1 MEASFST
8 LLWKVSGKAGD
19 KAEEII
25 FKSEESEYEISVT
38 FKPLNEYGNM
48 ASIDKV
54 EPAVMIEAR
63 EEDLT
68 PNEEKYKE
76 EVLFCLEEGGVI
88 TSDERRL
95 LERKRVRWGITEERA
110 KEIEQMCSPT
120 LTETEQEYIEIYKE
134 LCADGEV
141 TERRR
146 RMLDRE
152 REELGISE
160 QRAKELETKM

>member
-1 MEASFST
+1 M
-8 LLWKVSGKAGD
+8 
-19 KAEEII
+19 
-25 FKSEESEYEISVT
+25 
-38 FKPLNEYGNM
+38 
-48 ASIDKV
+48 
-54 EPAVMIEAR
+54 
-63 EEDLT
+63 
-68 PNEEKYKE
+68 
-76 EVLFCLEEGGVI
+76 EEGGVI

-160 QRAKELETKM
+160 QRAKELETRM